1 MRGNGFKLKEERFR
15 SDLRGKLCTQ
25 RVVRCWNRLPI
36 EIVDAP
42 SLEVF
47 KARMNGV
54 LGSLIYYLIYQ
65 LATLPMAGGKELDD
79 P

>member
-1 MRGNGFKLKEERFR
+1 
-15 SDLRGKLCTQ
+15 
-25 RVVRCWNRLPI
+25 VRCWNRLPI

-47 KARMNGV
+47 KARNGV